1 MITLSPLSLEHLEQ
15 HLIEQLAQQPK
26 SLTRLFHG
34 RGRYYPGLEQITL
47 DWVNQTLLVQ
57 LFKCHDETSLAQLQQ
72 RLYQVS
78 LTPEWQQ
85 AGGEHIVIQHRYTAD
100 NRVDVV
106 VGELIERQIGYENDL
121 AYHLTLGKNQNM
133 GLFLDMKAGRDWVK
147 QHSSGKKVLNL
158 FAYTCGFS
166 VAAVA
171 GGATSVVNI
180 DMAKGAL
187 AIGRKN
193 HQLNPNQDSKV
204 HFFAHDIFRSWGKI
218 KKYGP
223 YDLIVI
229 DPPSFQK
236 GSFALT
242 KDYQKILRRLA
253 DLQTPDGQVLAC
265 VNAPDVDSQFLK
277 DSMATHAPHLHFVA
291 RLDNPSAF
299 VDRDPEAALK
309 VLHFAPHSN

>member
-1 MITLSPLSLEHLEQ
+1 MITLNISALQRLEQ
-15 HLIEQLAQQPK
+15 HLIEQLALKPNQ
-26 SLTRLFHG
+26 LTRLFHG
-34 RGRYYPGLEQITL
+34 RGRFYLGLEQITV
-47 DWVNQTLLVQ
+47 DWVNQTMLVQ
-57 LFKCHDETSLAQLQQ
+57 LFKCYDGPSLERLQS
-72 RLYQVS
+72 RLRAIS
-78 LTPEWQQ
+78 LTQEWQQ
-85 AGGEHIVIQHRYTAD
+85 AGGEHIVIQHRYLAD
-100 NRVDVV
+100 NDLDVV
-106 VGELIERQIGYENDL
+106 VGELIERQIGYENGL

-133 GLFLDMKAGRDWVK
+133 GLFLDMKAGREWVK
-147 QHSSGKKVLNL
+147 QHSHGKKVLNL

-171 GGATSVVNI
+171 GGASSVVNI

-187 AIGRKN
+187 ATGRKN
-193 HQLNPNQDSKV
+193 HQLNPDHDAKV

-253 DLQTPDGQVLAC
+253 DLQTADGQVLAC
-265 VNAPDVDSQFLK
+265 VNAPDVDSHFLI
-277 DSMATHAPHLHFVA
+277 DSMATHAPQFRFIE

-299 VDRDPEAALK
+299 VDSNPESALK
-309 VLHFAPHSN
+309 VLHFASQV